1 MSEIEKLIQELCPDG
16 VPFKKLGEIGSFY
29 SGLSGKNKEDFK
41 AGNSKY
47 ITYMN
52 VYSNPAVSLDIS
64 DFVDVNLNENQNS
77 IQKGDILF
85 TASSETPDECGM
97 SSVVD
102 VDIKENIYLN
112 SFCFG
117 FRLIDISKFNTGFL
131 KHLFRSPKVRKQI
144 ARTANGVTRF
154 NVSKK
159 LFAELEIPV
168 PPLAVQNKIVEI
180 LDNFTS
186 LTAELEAELE
196 ARKRQYEYYR
206 NLLLTFNP
214 VANGAVTGGEQQ
226 IGDGFTPPIKSLN
239 IRYLSLGEM
248 GTFIRGKYLQKKD
261 FVDNGYPCIHYG
273 QLYTYYGTSADKTI
287 SFVSQ
292 EVAEKS
298 SIASKND
305 LLITL
310 TSENEDDVC
319 KPLAWLGEEDIAVS
333 GHMVIYKHNQN
344 PKYLSYL
351 LQSEQFF
358 IDKRKIAHGTK
369 VIEVKPDNLAKIVVP
384 IPPLDEQERIVAILD
399 SFETLVNDLTAGLP
413 AEIESRRKQY
423 EYYRNKLL
431 TFKKIA

>member
-1 MSEIEKLIQELCPDG
+1 
-16 VPFKKLGEIGSFY
+16 
-29 SGLSGKNKEDFK
+29 
-41 AGNSKY
+41 
-47 ITYMN
+47 
-52 VYSNPAVSLDIS
+52 
-64 DFVDVNLNENQNS
+64 
-77 IQKGDILF
+77 
-85 TASSETPDECGM
+85 
-97 SSVVD
+97 
-102 VDIKENIYLN
+102 
-112 SFCFG
+112 
-117 FRLIDISKFNTGFL
+117 
-131 KHLFRSPKVRKQI
+131 
-144 ARTANGVTRF
+144 
-154 NVSKK
+154 
-159 LFAELEIPV
+159 
-168 PPLAVQNKIVEI
+168 
-180 LDNFTS
+180 
-186 LTAELEAELE
+186 
-196 ARKRQYEYYR
+196 
-206 NLLLTFNP
+206 
-214 VANGAVTGGEQQ
+214 
-226 IGDGFTPPIKSLN
+226 
-239 IRYLSLGEM
+239 M
-248 GTFIRGKYLQKKD
+248 GTFIRGKYLQKRD
-261 FVDNGYPCIHYG
+261 FVNSGYPCIHYG

-344 PKYLSYL
+344 PKYLSYP

-413 AEIESRRKQY
+413 AEIEARRKQY

>member
-1 MSEIEKLIQELCPDG
+1 MSEIEKLIQELCPEG
-16 VPFKKLGEIGSFY
+16 VPFKKLGEIGSFIRGNGLQKKDFTN
-29 SGLSGKNKEDFK
+29 SGFPCIHYGQIHTYYNLAATKTISFTSEELGKKLK
-41 AGNSKY
+41 HA
-47 ITYMN
+47 
-52 VYSNPAVSLDIS
+52 
-64 DFVDVNLNENQNS
+64 
-77 IQKGDILF
+77 QKGDLIIA
-85 TASSETPDECGM
+85 TTSE
-97 SSVVD
+97 D
-102 VDIKENIYLN
+102 VDGCCKAIVWLGDKEVAISGDAYIYRHN
-112 SFCFG
+112 QNPKF
-117 FRLIDISKFNTGFL
+117 ISYIFQTERFL
-131 KHLFRSPKVRKQI
+131 KYKRTVATGTKVVR
-144 ARTANGVTRF
+144 
-154 NVSKK
+154 VSGNSMSN
-159 LFAELEIPV
+159 FEIPV
-168 PPLAVQNKIVEI
+168 PPLEVQQKIVEI

-239 IRYLSLGEM
+239 IKYLSLGKM
-248 GTFIRGKYLQKKD
+248 GKFIRGKYLQKRD
-261 FVDNGYPCIHYG
+261 FVNSGYPCIHYG

-413 AEIESRRKQY
+413 AEIEARRKQY

>member
-1 MSEIEKLIQELCPDG
+1 MSEIEKLIQELCPEG
-16 VPFKKLGEIGSFY
+16 VPFKKLNDMCHINRGVRVVRSE
-29 SGLSGKNKEDFK
+29 LAESGKYEVFQNSLTPLGYYDKSNSPSNTTFVIS
-41 AGNSKY
+41 AGAAGQIGFSKKPFWAADDCLL
-47 ITYMN
+47 IRT
-52 VYSNPAVSLDIS
+52 S
-64 DFVDVNLNENQNS
+64 DFIENKYVYYCLLNKQQN
-77 IQKGDILF
+77 I
-85 TASSETPDECGM
+85 
-97 SSVVD
+97 
-102 VDIKENIYLN
+102 
-112 SFCFG
+112 
-117 FRLIDISKFNTGFL
+117 ISQ
-131 KHLFRSPKVRKQI
+131 VRKASVPRLSRKVIEQ
-144 ARTANGVTRF
+144 F
-154 NVSKK
+154 
-159 LFAELEIPV
+159 EIPV
-168 PPLAVQNKIVEI
+168 PPLEVQQRIVEI

-248 GTFIRGKYLQKKD
+248 GTFIRGKYLQKRD
-261 FVDNGYPCIHYG
+261 FVDSGYPCIHYG

-413 AEIESRRKQY
+413 AEIEARRKQY